1 METKIKKVISTIS
14 DKFDGLFSQID
25 KAAEEIDTKINLT
38 KRVESQPSVQN
49 EDSPI
54 KSNTAPDEE
63 NEMVLT
69 V

>member
-1 METKIKKVISTIS
+1 MEGKIKKVISTIS

-38 KRVESQPSVQN
+38 KRVETQPSVQN
-49 EDSPI
+49 EDLTT
-54 KSNTAPDEE
+54 KETNLHDDE